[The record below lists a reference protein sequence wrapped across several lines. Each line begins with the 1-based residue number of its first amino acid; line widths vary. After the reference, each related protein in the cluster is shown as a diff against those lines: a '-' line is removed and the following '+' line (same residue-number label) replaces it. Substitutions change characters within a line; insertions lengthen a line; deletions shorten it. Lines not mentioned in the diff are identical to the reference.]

1 MSQIIVCFVVSF
13 VASLCADIVCVCLV
27 AWLNDELQH
36 LERTILDGD

>member
-27 AWLNDELQH
+27 AWLSD
-36 LERTILDGD
+36 ERTILDGTD